1 MKYSLIIFITLLL
14 FNCNNNSPEKIFK
27 EANEYRKNKN
37 LKDAIISYE
46 NIIDNY
52 PMHNFASKA
61 QFQIADIY
69 LNDLKEYD
77 YAIDIFKKIISE
89 YPNTEVAKKSLFMS
103 GYVYNNYL
111 NAYSDAIEMYTNF
124 QSTYPEDNL
133 IPSVEYE
140 LEGLEVINIKI
151 DSLKNIK

>member
-1 MKYSLIIFITLLL
+1 
-14 FNCNNNSPEKIFK
+14 
-27 EANEYRKNKN
+27 
-37 LKDAIISYE
+37 
-46 NIIDNY
+46 
-52 PMHNFASKA
+52 
-61 QFQIADIY
+61 
-69 LNDLKEYD
+69 
-77 YAIDIFKKIISE
+77 
-89 YPNTEVAKKSLFMS
+89 MS

-140 LEGLEVINIKI
+140 LECLEVINIKI